1 MRGLAFGQH
10 LGRLRAAQFV
20 SESDHFLPHLF
31 QIRAH
36 NDLVIIVY
44 GSPVAAAGIDY
55 SNEAVVFELHI
66 FIAEAKLAKE
76 FHASDFKPDEMIGV
90 IDDPH
95 LVGFGIAD
103 ADASFI
109 HRHSRGLIYFDRHRC
124 MPPAHRPVHFGLR
137 FSKNASM
144 PSQKSALSRMPAF
157 SRMAASIC
165 ALSSARACSVSRRL
179 VLESESGLFSA
190 NCVARLRAR
199 SSNSSGGTISLI
211 SPNFRASGASKMR
224 PVSRR
229 SRAIFS
235 PTCRSRKVETMAGT
249 NPIRTSV

>member
-1 MRGLAFGQH
+1 M
-10 LGRLRAAQFV
+10 
-20 SESDHFLPHLF
+20 F
-31 QIRAH
+31 QVRAH
-36 NDLVIIVY
+36 NNLVIIVY
-44 GSPVAAAGIDY
+44 GSPVAAPGIDY
-55 SNEAVVFELHI
+55 RDETVVFALHI
-66 FIAEAKLAKE
+66 FIAETELAEE
-76 FHASDFKPDEMIGV
+76 FHASHFKPDEMIGV

-109 HRHSRGLIYFDRHRC
+109 HRHSRGLICFDRHRC

-144 PSQKSALSRMPAF
+144 PSRKSALSRMPAF
-157 SRMAASIC
+157 SGMAASIC
-165 ALSSARACSVSRRL
+165 ESSSARACSVSRRL

-190 NCVARLRAR
+190 NCVASLRAR

-211 SPNFRASGASKMR
+211 SPNFRASGASKIR

-235 PTCRSRKVETMAGT
+235 PTWRRRKVETIAGT
-249 NPIRTSV
+249 NPILTSV